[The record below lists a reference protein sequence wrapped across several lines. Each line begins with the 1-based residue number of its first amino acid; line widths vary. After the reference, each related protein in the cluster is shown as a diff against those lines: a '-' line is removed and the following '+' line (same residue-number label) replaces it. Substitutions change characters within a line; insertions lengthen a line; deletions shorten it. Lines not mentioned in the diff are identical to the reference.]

1 MSASDADLTTAGSK
15 LCKANL
21 VGKTADAVDGNSF
34 VKNKNS
40 CSTKIFKQFL
50 EITRNGIY

>member
-15 LCKANL
+15 SCKANL
-21 VGKTADAVDGNSF
+21 VGKTVDAVDGNSF
-34 VKNKNS
+34 VKNKNR

-50 EITRNGIY
+50 EITRNAIY